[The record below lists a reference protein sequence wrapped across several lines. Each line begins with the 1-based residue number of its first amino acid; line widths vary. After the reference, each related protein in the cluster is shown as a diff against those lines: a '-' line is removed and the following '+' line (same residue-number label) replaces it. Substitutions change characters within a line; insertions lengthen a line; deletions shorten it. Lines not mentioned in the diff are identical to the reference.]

1 MWRRLALATL
11 LAACATPAVAHAEP
25 LISRTCDG
33 SADCGGWFRAP
44 VALNWTVSAGVV
56 VSGCTDV
63 TLSQDTPGRQEGCI
77 AKDDVDTVQR
87 TVTVRIDR
95 TPPVVTAAVP
105 ARPPDHRGWYTHPV
119 TFGVEGSDVTS
130 GVSAC
135 DAPSYSGPDSAV
147 ATIVAGCV
155 DRAGNAAA
163 RAFPLS
169 YDATPPDP
177 GTASATA
184 ADRVVRL
191 SWPGGA
197 TATIRRAPGLGGAA
211 SAVLYNGPATTYADR
226 RVRNGR
232 RYRYVVTLTDDAGN
246 AASRELAGVPG
257 PRLLAPERRAAVSAP
272 PRLAWTP
279 VRGTRYYNVQLF
291 RGARKVLSAWP
302 RRAALQL
309 EPAWRFHGRQRRL
322 RAGLYR
328 WFVWPGEG
336 RRPARRYGKLI
347 GRRSFTVAPGP
358 SRPATS
364 ASSRSRSATPARRP
378 AGRSTTRRCSR
389 TRTPRSTR
397 PRRPDATAS
406 ARPSRPPAPAPPS
419 STRRTGTRAA
429 SPCRTRAS

>member
-33 SADCGGWFRAP
+33 SADCGAWFRAP

-130 GVSAC
+130 GVSGC

-169 YDATPPDP
+169 
-177 GTASATA
+177 
-184 ADRVVRL
+184 
-191 SWPGGA
+191 
-197 TATIRRAPGLGGAA
+197 
-211 SAVLYNGPATTYADR
+211 
-226 RVRNGR
+226 
-232 RYRYVVTLTDDAGN
+232 
-246 AASRELAGVPG
+246 
-257 PRLLAPERRAAVSAP
+257 
-272 PRLAWTP
+272 
-279 VRGTRYYNVQLF
+279 
-291 RGARKVLSAWP
+291 
-302 RRAALQL
+302 
-309 EPAWRFHGRQRRL
+309 
-322 RAGLYR
+322 
-328 WFVWPGEG
+328 
-336 RRPARRYGKLI
+336 
-347 GRRSFTVAPGP
+347 
-358 SRPATS
+358 
-364 ASSRSRSATPARRP
+364 
-378 AGRSTTRRCSR
+378 
-389 TRTPRSTR
+389 
-397 PRRPDATAS
+397 
-406 ARPSRPPAPAPPS
+406 
-419 STRRTGTRAA
+419 
-429 SPCRTRAS
+429 